1 MVLVWIFAINMAQN
15 IYTINIVKS
24 FVFLFFIFTLNRLVE
39 KYKYI
44 VYAPFTRPRTHY
56 QWFYHHALHFNLVTI
71 FLEITLLNLMLPHP
85 SQLQEMMW
93 PLRTNVCWY
102 GINWQNYLLVCIEQ
116 MDHFLSVFFS
126 KWRWMRLS
134 HLVEDHIP
142 SNHFHVGDCHL
153 DYYNKIS

>member
-71 FLEITLLNLMLPHP
+71 FSRDNVTKPHAPSSITITRNDVAFEDQCMLI
-85 SQLQEMMW
+85 
-93 PLRTNVCWY
+93 RNK
-102 GINWQNYLLVCIEQ
+102 LVKLPPR
-116 MDHFLSVFFS
+116 M
-126 KWRWMRLS
+126 
-134 HLVEDHIP
+134 
-142 SNHFHVGDCHL
+142 
-153 DYYNKIS
+153 Y